1 MRFRRVLWFTNVNV
15 LIFKEHG
22 FALVRLIRAGVE
34 AMPAVR
40 NRTMGIKMTDEEHE
54 QLEALAEARGQ
65 TMSDWGREVLLN
77 QIGEPAGS
85 DVVLAEV
92 MALRGI
98 VLNLIAAQAL
108 GETMSEDRIREIVRR
123 SDKDR
128 FEHANKK
135 WIDAANHYMGQSP
148 SQIKNNGKPGKE

>member
-15 LIFKEHG
+15 LIFKERCFRH
-22 FALVRLIRAGVE
+22 VRLIRAGVE

-40 NRTMGIKMTDEEHE
+40 NRTIGIKVTDEEHE

-65 TMSDWGREVLLN
+65 TMSDWGREVLVN

-92 MALRGI
+92 MALRAI
-98 VLNLIAAQAL
+98 VLNLATAQAR
-108 GETMSEDRIREIVRR
+108 GETMSEERIRELIKFADKERFRR
-123 SDKDR
+123 
-128 FEHANKK
+128 AN
-135 WIDAANHYMGQSP
+135 
-148 SQIKNNGKPGKE
+148 

>member
-1 MRFRRVLWFTNVNV
+1 
-15 LIFKEHG
+15 
-22 FALVRLIRAGVE
+22 
-34 AMPAVR
+34 MPAVR
-40 NRTMGIKMTDEEHE
+40 NRTIGIKVTDEEHE

-65 TMSDWGREVLLN
+65 TMSDWGRDVLLN
-77 QIGEPAGS
+77 QIGAPAGS

-148 SQIKNNGKPGKE
+148 SQIKNNGKPGKG

>member
-1 MRFRRVLWFTNVNV
+1 
-15 LIFKEHG
+15 
-22 FALVRLIRAGVE
+22 
-34 AMPAVR
+34 MPAVR
-40 NRTMGIKMTDEEHE
+40 NRTIGIKVTDEEHE

-65 TMSDWGREVLLN
+65 TMSDCGREILLN
-77 QIGEPAGS
+77 QIGAPAGS

-123 SDKDR
+123 ADKDR

-148 SQIKNNGKPGKE
+148 SQVKNNGKPKE